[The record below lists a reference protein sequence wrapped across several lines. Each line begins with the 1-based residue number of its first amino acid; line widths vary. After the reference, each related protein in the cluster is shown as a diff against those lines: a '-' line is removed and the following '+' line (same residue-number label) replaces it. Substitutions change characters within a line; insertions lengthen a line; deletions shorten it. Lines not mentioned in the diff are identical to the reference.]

1 MDFGVILREILIS
14 APAILIAIVFHELA
28 HGWVAYKLGDNTAK
42 FSGRLT
48 LNPISHIDL
57 FGTIIM
63 PFLLLVLT
71 SGQWVFGYAKPVPV
85 NPYNFK
91 NPKIGMAITAAGGP
105 LANLLLAIACT
116 IILKWVLL
124 PFMGAI
130 PNFIFEPLI
139 LIFKAT
145 IMINIVLAAFNLI
158 PIPPLDGGR
167 IIIGVLPVRYSEMM
181 ERIEPFGSLIVIIM
195 IVTGL
200 TSVFVWPLVKLFFS
214 IISFF

>member
-63 PFLLLVLT
+63 PFLLLILT

-181 ERIEPFGSLIVIIM
+181 ERIEPFGSLIVILM

>member
-1 MDFGVILREILIS
+1 MDFVQILRQIIIS

-42 FSGRLT
+42 HSGRLT
-48 LNPISHIDL
+48 LNPISHIDP

-63 PFLLLVLT
+63 PFMLLILT

-91 NPKIGMAITAAGGP
+91 NPRAGMALCAAGGP
-105 LANLLLAIACT
+105 AANLLVAIVCT
-116 IILKWVLL
+116 VLIKWIVLPL
-124 PFMGAI
+124 MNVI
-130 PNFIFEPLI
+130 PHFIFDPLI
-139 LIFKAT
+139 LILKST
-145 IMINIVLAAFNLI
+145 ILINIVLAAFNLI

-167 IIIGVLPVRYSEMM
+167 ILMGLLPLKYSEFM
-181 ERIEPFGSLIVIIM
+181 ERIEPYGSLIVIIM

-200 TSVFVWPLVKLFFS
+200 TRLFVLPLVKFFYAILSLF
-214 IISFF
+214 

>member
-1 MDFGVILREILIS
+1 
-14 APAILIAIVFHELA
+14 
-28 HGWVAYKLGDNTAK
+28 
-42 FSGRLT
+42 
-48 LNPISHIDL
+48 
-57 FGTIIM
+57 
-63 PFLLLVLT
+63 
-71 SGQWVFGYAKPVPV
+71 
-85 NPYNFK
+85 
-91 NPKIGMAITAAGGP
+91 MAITAAGGP

-130 PNFIFEPLI
+130 PYFIFEPLI

-181 ERIEPFGSLIVIIM
+181 ERIEPFGSLIVILM

-200 TSVFVWPLVKLFFS
+200 TSIFVWPLVKLFS
-214 IISFF
+214 VIISFFLGGI